1 MIVVDPTMVEMQD
14 LRDPK
19 PGGIVRLKRA
29 AQGRDVRSAMS
40 QMNVQDVTRG
50 HIQDMQTFMQLGQ
63 QLSAV
68 TENVLGV
75 QAEGGRKTATEV
87 RTSTEA
93 AASRLAAQARIIS
106 AQAMVDLTEQM
117 AVNTQQ
123 YMTQDFY
130 LQVVGKEGKENPI
143 HVTPDQVSG
152 DFYYPVHDG
161 TLPLDKTAL
170 FDIWS
175 NLFSTALQD
184 QELRK
189 QYSMSRMFE
198 QVAELGGVRNIEA
211 MKLKTS
217 EQADIEQERDKG
229 NLATPEE
236 VQRAFGTAGNDDE
249 EGAVPKGGGFNATGQ
264 TSFG

>member
-1 MIVVDPTMVEMQD
+1 M
-14 LRDPK
+14 R
-19 PGGIVRLKRA
+19 
-29 AQGRDVRSAMS
+29 
-40 QMNVQDVTRG
+40 
-50 HIQDMQTFMQLGQ
+50 LGQ

-68 TENVLGV
+68 TENVLGM

-106 AQAMVDLTEQM
+106 AQALVDLTEQM

-123 YMTQDFY
+123 YMTQDFF
-130 LQVVGKEGKENPI
+130 LQVVGQEGRENPI

-175 NLFSTALQD
+175 NLFTTALQD
-184 QELRK
+184 QELRGQFSITK
-189 QYSMSRMFE
+189 MFE
-198 QVAELGGVRNIEA
+198 HVAELGGARNIES
-211 MKLKTS
+211 MKISPMSS
-217 EQADIEQERDKG
+217 EEIEKQRQQG
-229 NLATPEE
+229 NVISMEDA
-236 VQRAFGTAGNDDE
+236 QQAFGGQGG
-249 EGAVPKGGGFNATGQ
+249 GAVPQGGGFTPTASSQFASGER
-264 TSFG
+264 